1 MNETERPTERIEPM
15 NAQPRVNRPQLTDSR
30 GEEIERYTAELRKA
44 VLADFLLLP
53 KEERAKVLEEFLPPT
68 EPGDGGDL
76 PSRFDIN
83 RLSIEEVWALELRL
97 LEHIPEE
104 VARRRSW
111 VLRERFR
118 EQVGDIIYAKYE
130 LSKPVDASDENWNA
144 SNLALLRADL
154 VNLQRQLQ
162 RLSYF
167 RISRNLMLGKAKLDA
182 IVIMCVLLAGGAV
195 VYWYLNQREDYGD
208 TSVNLLLFV
217 VYSGMMGSF
226 MSLVQRFERVMS
238 LPASFTTTVYDSP
251 DISNSISRSYI
262 ATLILS
268 GAIFAMLMYYFCI
281 SGVLQGLGNLL
292 PVADLPTNQVV
303 VERPTNNDA
312 NPESDRLACRRYGPS
327 AVVTRLTCQDWT
339 ANKIAVI
346 LLLSFVSG
354 FAERLIPGM
363 LDSLVQKVNKQK

>member
-1 MNETERPTERIEPM
+1 M
-15 NAQPRVNRPQLTDSR
+15 NAQPRVDPPRLTDSR

-44 VLADFLLLP
+44 VLADFLLLS
-53 KEERAKVLEEFLPPT
+53 KEKRDAVLREFLTPT
-68 EPGDGGDL
+68 ELGDGGDL

-97 LEHIPEE
+97 IEHIPEE
-104 VARRRSW
+104 VVRRRSW

-118 EQVGDIIYAKYE
+118 EQVGDLIYAKYE
-130 LSKPVDASDENWNA
+130 SSKPVDASDEHWNA
-144 SNLALLRADL
+144 SNLPLLCADL

-182 IVIMCVLLAGGAV
+182 IVIMFILLAGGAAL
-195 VYWYLNQREDYGD
+195 YWYLNQREDYSD
-208 TSVNLLLFV
+208 TSVNLLLLV

-303 VERPTNNDA
+303 VERSTGPEAERPTDA

-354 FAERLIPGM
+354 FAERLIPDM